1 MSGIAFS
8 IVKYTQRVL
17 SSVHL
22 SAVKTISL
30 LLYAMAQVRS
40 PNLSEWARQ
49 LRLFQ
54 PGPDGKPQ
62 AYSFTYKKFRI
73 WRFLTRSV
81 FSPDELWE
89 ALTHEWLDP
98 RDTPEDSSPIHVTLD
113 WTQLGKKFRALVLAL
128 PYHGRAIPLAVG
140 ILAEGFL
147 ENEMTSFE
155 IDLVKRFLGWLS
167 PALRSRIV
175 VLADRGFA
183 KTELLQAIEREGAGY
198 VVRLPRD
205 HHVCVDGQWCE
216 LRALPIAPGETRTY
230 RQILHTRE
238 HEHAIG
244 LVVRRLPVGKANDPD
259 DDTWYLATNRPE
271 LDRAADWYALRF
283 RTEELFKDW
292 KSILDAAK
300 HRLRSEEA
308 VAKLVGILGVFYS
321 YVVLEGQIKTTAD
334 RLRQVTQDRKGNPE
348 LGIFRQ
354 CLAVL
359 LLWAAEIAST
369 ALDPLMSFWVQVH

>member
-1 MSGIAFS
+1 
-8 IVKYTQRVL
+8 
-17 SSVHL
+17 
-22 SAVKTISL
+22 
-30 LLYAMAQVRS
+30 
-40 PNLSEWARQ
+40 
-49 LRLFQ
+49 
-54 PGPDGKPQ
+54 
-62 AYSFTYKKFRI
+62 
-73 WRFLTRSV
+73 
-81 FSPDELWE
+81 
-89 ALTHEWLDP
+89 
-98 RDTPEDSSPIHVTLD
+98 
-113 WTQLGKKFRALVLAL
+113 VLAL

-147 ENEMTSFE
+147 ENEMTAFE
-155 IDLVKRFLGWLS
+155 IDLVHRFLGWLFRLS
-167 PALRSRIV
+167 ATTGGFDSRLTDPFVQRAPKPALRPILPCSRPLSQGSTHSFRGEPLFPALRSRIV

-183 KTELLQAIEREGAGY
+183 KTELFQAIEREGAGY
-198 VVRLPRD
+198 VIRLPRD
-205 HHVCVDGQWCE
+205 HRVRVQGEWRE

-230 RQILHTRE
+230 RQIPHTQE

-271 LDRAADWYALRF
+271 LDRAADWYSLRF

-300 HRLRSEEA
+300 HRLHSEEA

-321 YVVLEGQIKTTAD
+321 YVVLEGQIKTPPD
-334 RLRQVTQDRKGNPE
+334 RLRQVTQNRKGNPE

-359 LLWAAEIAST
+359 LRWAAEIAST
-369 ALDPLMSFWVQVH
+369 PLDRLMPVWVQLHRTRGRTQ